1 MADWKTTKNTPFRLV
16 LPKFDISIDESN
28 WLAAPLPRTPIDID
42 GIDIGDFSGDEQLRL
57 RSDLTYHRCHLPEG
71 YVPPEF
77 DDDNGGGGDANRINP
92 PDVYIEMLNIA
103 LWHPSPLDYQS
114 TPAEFYRTLN
124 TNDFDGSPT
133 FWWEVLGYNSNHQYG
148 TGANYSIQ
156 LVDLSGNVY
165 ASITLPSEYPD
176 ATGQNLGRQR
186 VQFTPPKGETTFA
199 VRFNPYTWTGDEP
212 VGEGC
217 DPTLGAVRIIITQD
231 NPTKSMIQIP
241 MHCLGDWGSDT
252 NYLDEPIDFYTWGRY
267 TAKTYANP
275 AAVTDDFDWCC
286 YAGVWKYEKSKLA
299 TVSRV
304 LLEAVAGSPPALVAG
319 DNTSG
324 FYVWLDEEGDA
335 APYWSV
341 ALFDALGNM
350 VPDSQ
355 FEGGG
360 SESISELV
368 NLQLE
373 QGTYYP
379 KISID
384 GVNWLAYAT
393 SWTIDHDPYGGT
405 VGWSAVGGPWF
416 VDPYGGGSGL
426 HFQVRWSYQTAS
438 SPDTISIALFDRTS
452 NKMVSGSEIIW
463 EADTLV
469 SRKTVEIDASELT
482 SGHEYELRY
491 MVVGNGG
498 TGAVFGYENN
508 LYLYLDP
515 ISVMT
520 VWQRVSK
527 SEYLD
532 YFGRA
537 SAPHVGDESRVLL
550 NIPKSA
556 TVYFENCA
564 WSWGIA
570 DEENPEFP
578 RLYRLFDVGE
588 TDYGIEGAAVTA
600 SALQWKVGDPAEV
613 VMIKRSEALTL
624 TDGNRF
630 IVDQP
635 NYEFDLFQVQA
646 FIVIK
651 SVI

>member
-1 MADWKTTKNTPFRLV
+1 MADWKITRNTPF
-16 LPKFDISIDESN
+16 ESN
-28 WLAAPLPRTPIDID
+28 WLAEPLPRTPITID
-42 GIDIGDFSGDEQLRL
+42 DIDIGDFSGDDQLRL

-71 YVPPEF
+71 YAPPEF
-77 DDDNGGGGDANRINP
+77 DDDNGSGDGDGDDDRVLNP

-103 LWHPSPLDYQS
+103 LWQPSPLDYQS
-114 TPAEFYRTLN
+114 TPAEFYRTLD
-124 TNDFDGSPT
+124 TDDFDGSPT
-133 FWWEVLGYNSNHQYG
+133 FWWEVVGYNSNAQYG
-148 TGANYSIQ
+148 TGADYSIQ
-156 LVDLSGNVY
+156 LVDLRGNVY
-165 ASITLPSEYPD
+165 ASITLPSAYPD

-186 VQFTPPKGETTFA
+186 VQFTPPEGETTFA

-217 DPTLGAVRIIITQD
+217 DPTLGAVRIIVKQT
-231 NPTKSMIQIP
+231 NPTKSMIQVP

-267 TAKTYANP
+267 TAKAYANP

-286 YAGVWKYEKSKLA
+286 YAGVWRYEESELA

-324 FYVWLDEEGDA
+324 FYVWLDEGDA

-350 VPDSQ
+350 VPGSQ

-360 SESISELV
+360 SEPISELV

-384 GVNWLAYAT
+384 GVNWSAYAT
-393 SWTIDHDPYGGT
+393 SWTIDHYPYGGT

-416 VDPYGGGSGL
+416 EDQYGGGSGL

-438 SPDTISIALFDRTS
+438 SPDTISIALFDRTA
-452 NKMVSGSEIIW
+452 NEMVPGSEITW

-469 SRKTVEIDASELT
+469 SRKAVEIDASELT

-491 MVVGNGG
+491 MVASYGG

-515 ISVMT
+515 ISAIT
-520 VWQRVSK
+520 VWQRVGK

-532 YFGRA
+532 YFGRYE
-537 SAPHVGDESRVLL
+537 APHVGDEARTLL
-550 NIPKSA
+550 RIPDSA

-564 WSWGIA
+564 WSWGIEG
-570 DEENPEFP
+570 DEISEFP

-588 TDYGIEGAAVTA
+588 TDFGIEG
-600 SALQWKVGDPAEV
+600 SAIAPSSLQWEVGDPTEV
-613 VMIKRSEALTL
+613 VTIKRSEALTL

-635 NYEFDLFQVQA
+635 NYEYDLFQVQA

-651 SVI
+651 SVKE